1 MFKREI
7 VGRNLPW
14 MATARFP
21 DLTSQFASNLTES
34 LNWTSWTLHRKLGWI
49 SWRRW
54 IGTERNMRPWKG
66 RLKLFLGRQRPIEL
80 RAVTAFPSPP
90 PPFSLWIDLKTT
102 ENQNMGPEISHM
114 SPGRSF
120 WILHRANLLACK
132 HCSADL
138 WDAAGGCSED
148 YSGISGGSLLSSFFF
163 LLLFSRSLSF
173 FFSFFFFF
181 LAPVLC
187 QLLPMRLNGRGEWGA
202 EDFLESK
209 NDARTENIRKERA
222 KRERYAGFHPRC

>member
-163 LLLFSRSLSF
+163 YFLVPFLF
-173 FFSFFFFF
+173 FFGACSVSTFADAIEWERRVRGGGF
-181 LAPVLC
+181 LGKQKWRPD
-187 QLLPMRLNGRGEWGA
+187 G
-202 EDFLESK
+202 K
-209 NDARTENIRKERA
+209 
-222 KRERYAGFHPRC
+222 Y